1 MFRILRRFIVLL
13 TMVALLAM
21 NVLTLTVSGVNAFV
35 SGLIATAFGVATVT
49 SALHSRLAAQQNETK
64 KMASKVA
71 AQRAAAKRMGTRLI
85 SRSKRMAVRT
95 MASMP
100 AKTIPILGAT
110 LIIGGVIWELKDLC
124 DGLRDV
130 EDLYS
135 ELEIDDPVDESALHA
150 VCHSKP

>member
-49 SALHSRLAAQQNETK
+49 SALHTKAA
-64 KMASKVA
+64 S
-71 AQRAAAKRMGTRLI
+71 QRAAVKRMGNRLAL
-85 SRSKRMAVRT
+85 RSKRMAVRT
-95 MASMP
+95 MASIP

-110 LIIGGVIWELKDLC
+110 LIVGGVIWELKDLC

-130 EDLYS
+130 EELYD
-135 ELEIDDPVDESALHA
+135 ELEIDDPVDESALQV